1 MLGESHVLPLDLMCL
16 GLCVLARALYEPW
29 IMKLIRSVLP
39 SYIVPSGLCLV
50 CLVLDRLMSRKEK
63 QTLPFMYERPRVVL
77 QRGCQLPRL
86 QMGQMWVD
94 QLPRESLFCC
104 WGFCFVF
111 IYSFPCFLI
120 GCCCLCLLALRQGLT
135 IYP

>member
-1 MLGESHVLPLDLMCL
+1 M
-16 GLCVLARALYEPW
+16 LARALYEPW

-39 SYIVPSGLCLV
+39 SYVVPSGLCLV

-77 QRGCQLPRL
+77 QRVRQLPRL

-104 WGFCFVF
+104 FLGFLFCFYLF
-111 IYSFPCFLI
+111 ISLLFDWL
-120 GCCCLCLLALRQGLT
+120 LLSLLACFEAGSHYIPLADLEPLCRPVT
-135 IYP
+135 P